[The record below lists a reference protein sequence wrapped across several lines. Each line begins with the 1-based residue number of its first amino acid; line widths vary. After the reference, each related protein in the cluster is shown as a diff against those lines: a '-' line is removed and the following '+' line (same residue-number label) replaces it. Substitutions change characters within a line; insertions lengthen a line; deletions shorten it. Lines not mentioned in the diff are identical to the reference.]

1 MIILGEVKMSQTN
14 NPDNKNLWPDE
25 GNTGHIW
32 DEDIRELDN
41 PPPLWW
47 ILAFYAGFV
56 MIVFYVLYYPSIP
69 LINDHTKGLAG
80 WTQVNEAQESY
91 EVLTNWRQRTFADKE
106 EQLSSLDVADI
117 LKDDE
122 LRNYAI
128 NTSKVLYG
136 DYCMACHGSGGQG
149 NPNFPVLAD
158 DDWLWGG
165 SIQQIEASI
174 KNGRKGVMPARG
186 MSGNLTDEE
195 VEQVS
200 DFVIALAEGNGDSAD
215 FAAGKALYGGK
226 GMCMACH
233 GPAGKPLAP
242 AGATDLTDSIWRF
255 GNFRGADLR
264 AEVIQTVKYG
274 VGQANENSRQ
284 AEMPPFKD
292 RLPDA
297 ERNVKRLAIFVHAMG
312 GGQ

>member
-1 MIILGEVKMSQTN
+1 MAQH
-14 NPDNKNLWPDE
+14 NPWPDE

-47 ILAFYAGFV
+47 MLAFYAGFI
-56 MIVFYVLYYPSIP
+56 MIIFYALYYPSIP
-69 LINDHTKGLAG
+69 LVNDHTKGLAG
-80 WTQVNEAQESY
+80 WTQIVEY
-91 EVLTNWRQRTFADKE
+91 KDDFKVLNDWRERTFADKE
-106 EQLSSLDVADI
+106 ERLASLDVTEI

-128 NTSKVLYG
+128 ATSKVLYG
-136 DYCMACHGSGGQG
+136 DYCMACHGAGGQG
-149 NPNFPVLAD
+149 NPNFPVLAN

-165 SIQQIEASI
+165 SIKAIEATLI
-174 KNGRKGVMPARG
+174 NGRVGNMPARG
-186 MSGNLTDEE
+186 MMGNLSDED
-195 VEQVS
+195 VAAVA
-200 DFVIALAEGNGDSAD
+200 DYTIALSEGRAD
-215 FAAGKALYGGK
+215 DASVAAGKAIYAGK

-242 AGATDLTDSIWRF
+242 TGATNLTDQIWRF
-255 GNFRGADLR
+255 GGTPGSDLR
-264 AEVIQTVKYG
+264 DEVIRTITNGVNVKKD
-274 VGQANENSRQ
+274 GQFLAETRR
-284 AEMPPFKD
+284 AEMPSFKE

-297 ERNVKRLAIFVHAMG
+297 DRNIKRLAVYVHQLG

>member
-1 MIILGEVKMSQTN
+1 MAQH
-14 NPDNKNLWPDE
+14 NPWPDE

-47 ILAFYAGFV
+47 MLAFYAGFI
-56 MIVFYVLYYPSIP
+56 MIIFYALYYPSIP
-69 LINDHTKGLAG
+69 LVNDHTKGLAG
-80 WTQVNEAQESY
+80 WTQIVEY
-91 EVLTNWRQRTFADKE
+91 KDDFKVLNDWRERTFADKE
-106 EQLSSLDVADI
+106 ERLASLDVTEI

-128 NTSKVLYG
+128 ATSKVLYG
-136 DYCMACHGSGGQG
+136 DYCMACHGAGGQG
-149 NPNFPVLAD
+149 NPNFPVLAN

-165 SIQQIEASI
+165 SIKAIEATLI
-174 KNGRKGVMPARG
+174 NGRVGNMPARG
-186 MSGNLTDEE
+186 MMGNLSDED
-195 VEQVS
+195 VAAVA
-200 DFVIALAEGNGDSAD
+200 DYTIALSEGRAD
-215 FAAGKALYGGK
+215 DASVAAGKAIYAGK

-242 AGATDLTDSIWRF
+242 TGATNLTDQIWRF
-255 GNFRGADLR
+255 GGAPGSDLR
-264 AEVIQTVKYG
+264 DEVIRTVTNG
-274 VGQANENSRQ
+274 VNVKKDGQFLAETRR
-284 AEMPPFKD
+284 AEMPSFKE

-297 ERNVKRLAIFVHAMG
+297 DRNIKRLAVYVHQLG

>member
-1 MIILGEVKMSQTN
+1 MAQH
-14 NPDNKNLWPDE
+14 NPWPDE

-47 ILAFYAGFV
+47 MLAFYAGFV
-56 MIVFYVLYYPSIP
+56 MIIFYAIYYPTIP
-69 LINDHTKGLAG
+69 LLDGHTKGVAG
-80 WTQVNEAQESY
+80 WTQVKEGDESY
-91 EVLTNWRQRTFADKE
+91 AKLQSWRQRTFADTE
-106 EQLSSLDVADI
+106 EQLASKSVDEILAD
-117 LKDDE
+117 E
-122 LRNYAI
+122 NLRAYAV

-136 DYCMACHGSGGQG
+136 DYCMACHGAGGAG

-165 SIQQIEASI
+165 NIKAIEASI
-174 KNGRKGVMPARG
+174 KNGRVGNMPARG
-186 MSGNLTDEE
+186 MMGNLTDEDI
-195 VEQVS
+195 EQVT
-200 DFVIALAEGNGDSAD
+200 DYVLALSEGKGNDASV
-215 FAAGKALYGGK
+215 AAGKAVYDTK

-233 GPAGKPLAP
+233 GPAGKPLA
-242 AGATDLTDSIWRF
+242 ANGATDLTDQIWRF
-255 GNFRGADLR
+255 AGTTGSDLR
-264 AEVIQTVKYG
+264 EEVMKTIKFGVNVPGVAET
-274 VGQANENSRQ
+274 RL

-297 ERNVKRLAIFVHAMG
+297 DINVKRLAVYVHQLG

>member
-1 MIILGEVKMSQTN
+1 MAQH
-14 NPDNKNLWPDE
+14 NPWPDE

-47 ILAFYAGFV
+47 MLAFYAGFI
-56 MIVFYVLYYPSIP
+56 MIIFYALYYPSIP
-69 LINDHTKGLAG
+69 LVNDHTKGLAG
-80 WTQVNEAQESY
+80 WTAVEEY
-91 EVLTNWRQRTFADKE
+91 KDDYKVLNDWRERTFADKE
-106 EQLSSLDVADI
+106 ERLASLDVTEI

-128 NTSKVLYG
+128 ATSKVLYG
-136 DYCMACHGSGGQG
+136 DYCMACHGAGGQG
-149 NPNFPVLAD
+149 NPNFPILAN

-165 SIQQIEASI
+165 SIKAIEATLI
-174 KNGRKGVMPARG
+174 NGRVGNMPARG
-186 MSGNLTDEE
+186 MMGNLSDDE
-195 VEQVS
+195 VAAVA
-200 DFVIALAEGNGDSAD
+200 DYTIALSEGRSDDASV
-215 FAAGKALYGGK
+215 AAGKAIYGGK

-242 AGATDLTDSIWRF
+242 TGATNLTDQIWRF
-255 GNFRGADLR
+255 GGTPGSDLR
-264 AEVIQTVKYG
+264 DEVIRTITNGVNVKKD
-274 VGQANENSRQ
+274 GQFLAETRR
-284 AEMPPFKD
+284 AEMPSFKE

-297 ERNVKRLAIFVHAMG
+297 DRNIKRLAVYVHQLG